1 MISMQEL
8 TMGRDQRYPKDF
20 TKEVQANLKV
30 LHEKIN
36 IVREKFGKP
45 MIVSSGWRSPE
56 INASTPGAAKASK
69 HLVGLAVDIYDKD
82 GVLWKWVI
90 ENLQLMQDL
99 ALYIEDKR
107 FTNTWVHFQIG
118 PPKSGKRIFKP
129 SSAAMPYPKLWSGQ
143 YDSKFDK
150 V

>member
-1 MISMQEL
+1 MQEL
-8 TMGRDQRYPKDF
+8 TMGRDVLYPKDF

-36 IVREKFGKP
+36 IVREKYGKP
-45 MIVSSGWRSPE
+45 MIVPSGWRPQTV
-56 INASTPGAAKASK
+56 NDATPGAAKASK
-69 HLVGLAVDIYDKD
+69 HIIGLAVDIYDED
-82 GVLWKWVI
+82 GTLWKWVI

-99 ALYIEDKR
+99 GIYLEDKR

-129 SSAAMPYPKLWSGQ
+129 SSAAMPYPKLWNGI
-143 YDSKFDK
+143 YDVKFDK
-150 V
+150 A